1 MTTRSTFTTLQAHSR
16 STQHFIELLMSLNTR
31 EFKDVT
37 FSLETGGK
45 EDLIAL
51 HLASFTRTSLAWLEW
66 ERNCRNRPWR
76 RECRETVEAI
86 EQTGLGVATYYNT
99 TLKTLV
105 VKACTDLAPDWLV
118 PYWVKWFAHHNG
130 LKELFEIHKLDTREQ
145 LNRLVDYPIYTYML
159 HGIGKALIEEFEQ
172 QGGTSSATA
181 MYIYWD
187 IIEPLYEVVVV
198 GLEPLP
204 SSISE
209 ELRRVSYKAYNAT
222 RRAINSKGRL
232 GLLPL
237 TLHTSRSLREKL
249 ARYLVFLRTKHE
261 LGSVEAKA

>member
-16 STQHFIELLMSLNTR
+16 STQHFIELLMSLSAR
-31 EFKDVT
+31 EFKDIT
-37 FSLETGGK
+37 FSLEVGGK

-66 ERNCRNRPWR
+66 EKNCRNKLWKK
-76 RECRETVEAI
+76 ECKDVVEAV
-86 EQTGLGVATYYNT
+86 EETGLGVATYYNT

-105 VKACTDLAPDWLV
+105 VKACIDLAPDWLV

-130 LKELFEIHKLDTREQ
+130 LKELFELHKLDTREQ
-145 LNRLVDYPIYTYML
+145 LNRLVDYPIYAYML
-159 HGIGKALIEEFEQ
+159 HGIGKALVEEFERV
-172 QGGTSSATA
+172 GGTSSATA

-204 SSISE
+204 SFISE
-209 ELRRVSYKAYNAT
+209 ELRKASYEAYNAA
-222 RRAINSKGRL
+222 RRAIRGKSRL

-237 TLHTSRSLREKL
+237 TLNTSRSLREKL
-249 ARYLVFLRTKHE
+249 ARYLVVLRAKRE
-261 LGSVEAKA
+261 LEASSSVE